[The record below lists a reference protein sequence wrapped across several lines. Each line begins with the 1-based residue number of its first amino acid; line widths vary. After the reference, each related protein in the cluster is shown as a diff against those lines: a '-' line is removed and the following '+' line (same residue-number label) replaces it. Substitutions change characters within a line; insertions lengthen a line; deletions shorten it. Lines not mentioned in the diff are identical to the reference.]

1 MSRLSATFV
10 LNYLTRVVPSL
21 GHVGTK
27 MKADRVVKGAA
38 ILVAIGG
45 VFFESTAF
53 AAPVRFSFS
62 DLNADNTPRTGPV
75 PNGAAQNYR
84 TTSGVT
90 VQMRTA
96 TSGTVGV
103 IPPSQ
108 PGFLTNLGY
117 GNSGGP
123 GYTLTYTIDQL
134 RTNAPFDSLALEAR
148 FLNAAGRT
156 VPVEALR
163 FRTIDIDKDDTATG
177 LPVWQ
182 DEVTAF
188 ATFNNAPIAT
198 TFAIAA
204 PTNDGTVAELT
215 SILGAVRQGQIPSGL
230 TYTGSVPSGLT
241 FLGIDDRLLTS
252 AVFAPTINDL
262 FIAGPDVADNPGAP
276 SPPGPP
282 NPPTDISESYNR
294 SQEGSV
300 QFSTGT
306 NPADG
311 FVVIYSDGLDF
322 TNPGNNGNPPNPV
335 TPNPG
340 QHGLGLLSD
349 FLYTPG
355 IIGVRKQVTNV
366 VNNGSTVTVTYE
378 VAVTNLGETDLF
390 DVKLDDN
397 LVATSTG
404 AYAQSFGNLPAAGL
418 TISRA
423 PTPATGSTLSP
434 NPGYDGN
441 GNAQLLQ
448 LTGNSLTARQ
458 TKTLSYDVT
467 FTQDPVPGNRP
478 AQYNSQ
484 VVASGNTIGGGLT
497 QDRSNDGAQ
506 VQDDETLNAD
516 GKRGDSDPTAA
527 PTTPGVF
534 GDDIVT
540 TAASF
545 NPGGILTAASSRV
558 DVAGSPSRVDDTV
571 TSFRVPPPT
580 PKIGVTK
587 QVLGV
592 PVPVAG
598 QPGAYDITY
607 RQIVSNVS
615 SALVAAPSLS
625 TVTLTENFSNNNN
638 PDPTNQ
644 NAFRIGQANGAAS
657 ATVLAGSV
665 TSPAT
670 APAGYPAGYIASTV
684 NPAFSGAAGN
694 TNLNAPITLANRGSY
709 SIVDYV
715 VRVVPQAGI
724 PLEGLPPFE
733 GQVFASGNFP
743 TGQEGVT
750 GETRD
755 LSDDVTG
762 VAADAGQ
769 ISPADGSADTPRNA
783 ANLPQ
788 SNPIPSLDGPNGA
801 NAATNENNRT
811 PVTLSSDPAIG
822 LLKRVVGTPT
832 NNGDGTYN
840 VTFRYTVTNT
850 GPVGLTGVSISD
862 NIQAQFADNGLKPV
876 VSNPKRPI
884 DEFLGIVSTDTTQP
898 VGNAPAVAGLS
909 ANRAL
914 SDTPADAL
922 STVATLAP
930 GQSSVVDVVV
940 KIRPG
945 AANLSY
951 SYDGAARAAG
961 VGTNA
966 ARTPVADISD
976 DGTIIGGIAQTPTP
990 NTLRP
995 AVGNPNDPNAQ
1006 NPTPVVLDPIKVT
1019 LYKAIITVPGQN
1031 FTTPLSAEG
1040 LVLNAPDDVKG
1051 VSKLNRNLTNGDQ
1064 VIYTLYAVNSSGA
1077 PIVDFEVCD
1086 ALKAGQLLVIPNTLP
1101 LPAGVTSVGF
1111 GPLTPPTGGTTLL
1124 PLGRTCD
1131 PRTGGVGG
1139 TIVFTIPSLP
1149 TGTTALPF
1157 TIRVNR

>member
-27 MKADRVVKGAA
+27 MRPDRVVKGAA

-45 VFFESTAF
+45 VFSGTPAF
-53 AAPVRFSFS
+53 AATFTWATRIAP
-62 DLNADNTPRTGPV
+62 TGP
-75 PNGAAQNYR
+75 
-84 TTSGVT
+84 
-90 VQMRTA
+90 
-96 TSGTVGV
+96 
-103 IPPSQ
+103 
-108 PGFLTNLGY
+108 
-117 GNSGGP
+117 GGP
-123 GYTLTYTIDQL
+123 TTGTTYTITNTGVKL
-134 RTNAPFDSLALEAR
+134 RINFDVTGGTTLNTLAPSKLGGPNAGADPNITLGANITTAGTVIGGAGPFGNLGIRSV
-148 FLNAAGRT
+148 FVNAAGQA
-156 VPVEALR
+156 VPVDGLNYQLV
-163 FRTIDIDKDDTATG
+163 DIDKDDDSNF
-177 LPVWQ
+177 PPFNSPPSWQ
-182 DEVTAF
+182 DQM
-188 ATFNNAPIAT
+188 T
-198 TFAIAA
+198 TFALNGTTPLPI
-204 PTNDGTVAELT
+204 TGTLVGGTVGTVQANSAT
-215 SILGAVRQGQIPSGL
+215 PFAVTTGNPAATLGTLAATPTQALS
-230 TYTGSVPSGLT
+230 
-241 FLGIDDRLLTS
+241 FLGIVDLDITSTNGTGPEDDASGTLPANYLQEAS
-252 AVFAPTINDL
+252 
-262 FIAGPDVADNPGAP
+262 
-276 SPPGPP
+276 
-282 NPPTDISESYNR
+282 NR
-294 SQEGSV
+294 SQEGNVRISMNGGASATEFV
-300 QFSTGT
+300 VLYGDGNNFVGTSTGHG
-306 NPADG
+306 AG
-311 FVVIYSDGLDF
+311 VLGQIDF
-322 TNPGNNGNPPNPV
+322 TPGV
-335 TPNPG
+335 
-340 QHGLGLLSD
+340 
-349 FLYTPG
+349 
-355 IIGVRKQVTNV
+355 IGVRKQATAIVPDPAV
-366 VNNGSTVTVTYE
+366 PGGFIVTYQ
-378 VAVTNLGETDLF
+378 VGVTNLGETRLTN
-390 DVKLDDN
+390 VVLDDN
-397 LVATSTG
+397 LTAAVST
-404 AYAQSFGNLPAAGL
+404 YDQSFGNFGAD
-418 TISRA
+418 
-423 PTPATGSTLSP
+423 ATGVTIVANSLQP
-434 NPGYDGN
+434 VAGNPGTPLVLNTATYTGSGATD
-441 GNAQLLQ
+441 QLLGANNV
-448 LTGNSLTARQ
+448 LELSE
-458 TKTLSYDVT
+458 TKTLTYQVK
-467 FTQDPVPGNRP
+467 FTPNAGITQF
-478 AQYNSQ
+478 NSQ
-484 VVASGNTIGGGLT
+484 VVAEGTMPGGGIT
-497 QDRSNDGAQ
+497 RDRSNDGAGIE
-506 VQDDETLNAD
+506 DAP
-516 GKRGDSDPTAA
+516 GDLDPTSDNDNVVGNTLLIGTDAILPATASAGSFDAA
-527 PTTPGVF
+527 G
-534 GDDIVT
+534 
-540 TAASF
+540 
-545 NPGGILTAASSRV
+545 LRLASSV
-558 DVAGSPSRVDDTV
+558 GAGDDTV
-571 TSFRVPPPT
+571 TSFRITPPSPQ
-580 PKIGVTK
+580 IGVTK

-615 SALVAAPSLS
+615 SALVAAPSLN
-625 TVTLTENFSNNNN
+625 TVTLTEDFSNNNN
-638 PDPTNQ
+638 PDLANR

-670 APAGYPAGYIASTV
+670 APAGYPADYLSSTANV
-684 NPAFSGAAGN
+684 NPAFSGGVGN
-694 TNLNAPITLANRGSY
+694 TNLFNTPITLANRGSY
-709 SIVDYV
+709 SIIDYV
-715 VRVVPQAGI
+715 VRVVPQPGI

-733 GQVFASGNFP
+733 GQVSTSGNFP

-762 VAADAGQ
+762 VAAASQ
-769 ISPADGSADTPRNA
+769 VSPADGSANQPLTGA
-783 ANLPQ
+783 GLPL
-788 SNPIPSLDGPNGA
+788 SNPIPALDGD
-801 NAATNENNRT
+801 AARNENNRT

-1019 LYKAIITVPGQN
+1019 LYKAITTVPGQT

-1086 ALKAGQLLVIPNTLP
+1086 ALQAGQLLVIPNTLP
-1101 LPAGVTSVGF
+1101 LPSGVTSVGF